1 MFEVKI
7 TASPELVQA
16 INNLAAAL
24 SGVRFQAAPA
34 TAPTANPTPTPAPA
48 ATVPPTGAPAA
59 PATPAQPTAAPA
71 STAPMTAPTAYPS
84 NPQGYAAPSA
94 NPTPAG
100 GYAAPAQTG
109 APAAQTAGPNS
120 AYPSNPPA
128 AQGAS
133 YSAPVP
139 QPQAAGVPLA
149 QPPQYTIDQIMAA
162 GATLMDAGRVDDLM
176 NLLRSFGV
184 QAVTDLKPEQMGAF
198 ATALRS
204 LGARI

>member
-1 MFEVKI
+1 MLEVRI
-7 TASPELVQA
+7 TAVPELVQA

-24 SGVRFQAAPA
+24 AGVKPLVSAA
-34 TAPTANPTPTPAPA
+34 ANPTPAPA
-48 ATVPPTGAPAA
+48 ETVPPTGAPAA
-59 PATPAQPTAAPA
+59 PVTTAQPTAAPVPA
-71 STAPMTAPTAYPS
+71 APVTAPSAYPS

-100 GYAAPAQTG
+100 GFTAPVQTG
-109 APAAQTAGPNS
+109 APAAPMAGPNS

-128 AQGAS
+128 AQGAA
-133 YSAPVP
+133 YSAPAPQPQP

-184 QAVTDLKPEQMGAF
+184 QAVTDLEPEQMGAF